1 MKKKFLFVILAL
13 SLILTIVPATMILAQ
28 DERPAE
34 QKTAQFN
41 IRSVIE
47 RALSLGIINQ
57 DTVDR
62 IKKAWRNTPPD
73 ERPRL
78 YQRIISTIR
87 CQYKK
92 QMRLKNS
99 LFNAL
104 DEAVENGIITEDKAC
119 YIKRLWLKKPPD
131 ERRRLYRR
139 VMNFLNP

>member
-1 MKKKFLFVILAL
+1 MKKKFPFVILAL

-78 YQRIISTIR
+78 YQRIISMIR